1 MKELQVSYEAQD
13 AGSVTKIKVEH
24 FSNNYSADVPRTYEE
39 SRRCYKISSRQ
50 DNENVLEIV
59 SCWFSRKNESKL

>member
-24 FSNNYSADVPRTYEE
+24 FSNNYSAE
-39 SRRCYKISSRQ
+39 RRCSQ
-50 DNENVLEIV
+50 DLRRI
-59 SCWFSRKNESKL
+59 